1 MTYRKVILSSK
12 EPAKT
17 YSILTSRY
25 YVKMTFSTAERTVWI
40 CLVREIMDKMASL
53 KSVIER
59 NSSNLIKRLNKPK
72 EEVEKEKKIKKDNKK
87 KGKNS
92 KIPLESTSIMQKWL
106 L

>member
-1 MTYRKVILSSK
+1 
-12 EPAKT
+12 
-17 YSILTSRY
+17 
-25 YVKMTFSTAERTVWI
+25 
-40 CLVREIMDKMASL
+40 MASL